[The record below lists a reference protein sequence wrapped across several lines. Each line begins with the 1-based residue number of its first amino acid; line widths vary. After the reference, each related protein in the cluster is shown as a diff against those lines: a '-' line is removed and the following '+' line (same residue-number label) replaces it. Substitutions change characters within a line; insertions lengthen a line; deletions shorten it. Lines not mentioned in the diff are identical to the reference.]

1 MAAIL
6 WELSESGYDAQ
17 WSIVSACAVG
27 APHMRE
33 RLFILA
39 YPNSFDV
46 EGVAFQQEFK
56 KSLQRIND
64 QPRPLLWDSQPPA
77 SRMADGISARMER
90 MKMLGNAV
98 VPEVARV
105 SLAIALAMHQAQ
117 VSIASQFNLKGAK
130 S

>member
-1 MAAIL
+1 MATIL

-39 YPNSFDV
+39 YPHSFNV

-56 KSLQRIND
+56 KALQKIND
-64 QPRPLLWDSQPPA
+64 QPRTSLWATSTPPA
-77 SRMADGISARMER
+77 RVVDGIPSRMDR

-105 SLAIALAMHQAQ
+105 PLAIALAMHQAREALT
-117 VSIASQFNLKGAK
+117 SSPSNPNG
-130 S
+130 